1 MMGIE
6 FGPVFWALAALSVV
20 AAVAYG
26 LVFLDR
32 PPTFLRA
39 VVKTI
44 FMAALT
50 AAFVVAGAPVPLLVA
65 LAAAAAGD
73 FFLAF
78 DRPAILP
85 FGILSFLLAQLA
97 YLVIFFGLWMFS
109 GDNTPLWPRYAL
121 MLAVA
126 AALFAFLAW
135 FWRDEFKR
143 WPVSGRLAVLCVF
156 LAGALIPWFI
166 LIAIS
171 ASTSN
176 DPLAWSAP
184 QIIGPLALLAV
195 AVALGW
201 LRRDM
206 GAIKL
211 GGMAYGG
218 AITIMAL
225 QAMWLPWI
233 GWPAMLGA
241 LSFITSDFVL
251 SAELFRLDSDSP
263 ARRITVPVVW
273 WTYVAA
279 QLLIV
284 TGIVLIVVQS

>member
-1 MMGIE
+1 
-6 FGPVFWALAALSVV
+6 
-20 AAVAYG
+20 
-26 LVFLDR
+26 
-32 PPTFLRA
+32 
-39 VVKTI
+39 
-44 FMAALT
+44 
-50 AAFVVAGAPVPLLVA
+50 
-65 LAAAAAGD
+65 
-73 FFLAF
+73 
-78 DRPAILP
+78 
-85 FGILSFLLAQLA
+85 
-97 YLVIFFGLWMFS
+97 
-109 GDNTPLWPRYAL
+109 
-121 MLAVA
+121 
-126 AALFAFLAW
+126 
-135 FWRDEFKR
+135 
-143 WPVSGRLAVLCVF
+143 VLCVF